1 MTNTLDCQFGLKKE
15 SAYGTPVV
23 VDRFLEFKTVPFK
36 KEKGVVQGEGMR
48 VGSRTD
54 RADRRTI
61 PFSFITGSLELDAI
75 TKGMGVLWEAC
86 MGAGTSTL
94 VSAGLY
100 QQVFTW
106 ADVMPSYTCQVG
118 TWDGTEVNPQT
129 FAGCQVGSWTLN
141 ATEAGIVSL
150 SVTWI
155 GKSLDD
161 ATALAIASYPVGATS
176 LYTFA
181 HAAFYAGGTLTAPT
195 ATTLGSATGSALAV
209 VKNFSLSQ
217 DNGLKDGPQVGGLST
232 VRKPTK
238 RAATGTMEVEYS
250 GSTFLDA
257 INNDTSL
264 PLVATFTNGTDVLQ
278 LILPEVRLEGEPPAP
293 NGSERITHPLNFKA
307 LEGAAAQAVWV
318 VTRTADAA
326 L

>member
-23 VDRFLEFKTVPFK
+23 VDRFLEFKAAPFK
-36 KEKGVVQGEGMR
+36 KEKSVAQGDSLR

-61 PFSFITGSLELDAI
+61 PFSFITGSLELNAI
-75 TKGMGVLWEAC
+75 NKGLGVVWEAC
-86 MGAGTSTL
+86 MGSGSSTL
-94 VSAGLY
+94 VSTGLY

-129 FAGCQVGSWTLN
+129 YSGCQVGSWTLN
-141 ATEAGIVSL
+141 ASEAGIVSL

-155 GKSLDD
+155 GKSLND
-161 ATALAIASYPVGATS
+161 ATALATASYPVSTTS
-176 LYTFA
+176 LFTFA
-181 HAAFYAGGTLTAPT
+181 HAAFYAGGTLTPPT
-195 ATTLGSATGSALAV
+195 STALGSASGSALAV
-209 VKNFSLSQ
+209 VKNFSLTQ

-238 RAATGTMEVEYS
+238 RAATGSMEVEYS

-264 PLVATFTNGTDVLQ
+264 PLVATFTNGTDVVQ
-278 LILPEVRLEGEPPAP
+278 LVLPEVRLEGEPPAP